1 MCGRFF
7 RDVSWAT
14 LREWYDLFAVAAPNL
29 EPRYNIT
36 PTQDVLIIGKARDP
50 QGGYRNEIRMAH
62 WGLVP
67 SWAKD
72 ASLAGR
78 MINARGETVAE
89 KPAYR
94 AAFKRRRCLVPADGF
109 YEWQKTETG
118 KQPWVIRHKGGHPM
132 TFAGLWEENEEL
144 DLRSVTIVT
153 IAANDFMK
161 PLHHRMPVLLG
172 PDDYDLWMSYDSDM
186 ADVQALIHPYEGD
199 DLEVYPVSRQVNK
212 PVNDDRSNLDAIDLD
227 NEAATGDDGD

>member
-7 RDVSWAT
+7 RNVSWAT
-14 LREWYDLFAVAAPNL
+14 LRDWYDLFAETAPNL
-29 EPRYNIT
+29 EPRYNIA
-36 PTQDVLIIGKARDP
+36 PTQDVMIIGKAKAPD
-50 QGGYRNEIRMAH
+50 GGLRNEMRWAH

-72 ASLAGR
+72 AKLASR

-89 KPAYR
+89 KPAFR

-118 KQPWVIRHKGGHPM
+118 KQPWVIKHSDGHPM
-132 TFAGLWEENEEL
+132 TFAGLWEKNEEL
-144 DLRSVTIVT
+144 GLRSVTIVT

-161 PLHHRMPVLLG
+161 PLHHRMPVLLQ
-172 PDDYDLWMSYDSDM
+172 PHQYDMWMGLDTDPK
-186 ADVQALIHPYEGD
+186 DLHWLLKPYEGD
-199 DLEVYPVSRQVNK
+199 DLEVYPVSRRVNS
-212 PVNDDRSNLDAIDLD
+212 PANDDEANLDPVDL
-227 NEAATGDDGD
+227 TGADED